1 MRESGATIAAI
12 ATPPGTGGVGI
23 IRLSGPQAQ
32 AIANKL
38 AGSLP
43 KARFAGF
50 RRFKD
55 KNQQTLDEGLMIFFP
70 APHSFTGEDVVEIQG
85 HGGTVVMNLLLA
97 RCVELGAALA
107 KPGEFSERAFY
118 NNRLDL
124 AQAEAISDLISS
136 GSSQAAKAA
145 IRSLQGIFSEQIQ
158 ALVESLIQLRMYV
171 EAAIDFPEEEVDF
184 LSDGHIANALVDI
197 RRQFNHI
204 EANAKQGKIM
214 RDGMTVVLAGQ
225 PNVGKSSL
233 LNCLTGEDTAIV
245 TNIPGTTRDVL
256 KEQINIEGMPLHIV
270 DTAGLR
276 ESNDEVEKEGMRRAH
291 IEISKADRLLLLVD
305 IRRGLGTVEKELLS
319 QLPKGAA
326 VTLVRNKADL
336 ADTPPSVDETAVQAV
351 INVSAK
357 QQQGI
362 ENLRTHLKTV
372 MGFEPQAEG
381 IFMARQRHLDALK
394 KARQH
399 LENAV
404 EQLHTYAAG
413 ELVAEELRL
422 SQQFLSEITGEFT
435 SDDLLG
441 RIFSSFCIGK

>member
-1 MRESGATIAAI
+1 MGESSATIAAI

-23 IRLSGPQAQ
+23 IRLSGSEAGD
-32 AIANKL
+32 IASKL

-43 KARFAGF
+43 KPRYAGF
-50 RRFKD
+50 RQFKD
-55 KNQQTLDEGLMIFFP
+55 RDQQTLDEGILIFFP
-70 APHSFTGEDVVEIQG
+70 GPNSFTGEDVVEIQG
-85 HGGTVVMNLLLA
+85 HGGNVVMNLLLS
-97 RCVELGAALA
+97 RCVELGAVLA
-107 KPGEFSERAFY
+107 KPGEFSERAFH

-124 AQAEAISDLISS
+124 AQAEAISDLITS
-136 GSSQAAKAA
+136 GSSQAARAA
-145 IRSLQGIFSEQIQ
+145 IRSLQGEFSEQIQ
-158 ALVESLIQLRMYV
+158 SLVEELIQLRMYV

-197 RRQFNHI
+197 RRQFEHI
-204 EANAKQGKIM
+204 SAHAKQGKIM

-256 KEQINIEGMPLHIV
+256 KEQINIDGMPLHVI

-276 ESNDEVEKEGMRRAH
+276 DSEDQVEQEGMRRAH
-291 IEISKADRLLLLVD
+291 KEIAKADRLLLLID
-305 IRRGLGTVEKELLS
+305 IRSGLGQVERELIS
-319 QLPKGAA
+319 SLPAGLE

-336 ADTPPSVDETAVQAV
+336 VDLEAPSVDSVADV
-351 INVSAK
+351 IDISAK
-357 QQQGI
+357 QKLGVP
-362 ENLRTHLKTV
+362 ELRDHLKAV
-372 MGFEPQAEG
+372 MGFESQAEG
-381 IFMARQRHLDALK
+381 VFMARQRHLDALK
-394 KARQH
+394 NARQH
-399 LENAV
+399 LENSV
-404 EQLHTYAAG
+404 EQLHEYAAG

-422 SQQFLSEITGEFT
+422 SQSFLSEITGEFT

>member
-1 MRESGATIAAI
+1 MAETSATIAAI

-23 IRLSGPQAQ
+23 IRLSGSA
-32 AIANKL
+32 AGDIANKL

-43 KARFAGF
+43 KPRYAGF
-50 RRFKD
+50 RQFKD
-55 KNQQTLDEGLMIFFP
+55 KSQQTLDEGLLIFFP
-70 APHSFTGEDVVEIQG
+70 GPKSFTGEDVVEIQG
-85 HGGTVVMNLLLA
+85 HGGNVVMNLLLS
-97 RCVELGAALA
+97 RCVELGAVLA
-107 KPGEFSERAFY
+107 KPGEFSERAFH

-136 GSSQAAKAA
+136 GSSQAARAA
-145 IRSLQGIFSEQIQ
+145 VRSLQGEFSDQIQ
-158 ALVESLIQLRMYV
+158 TLVEELIQLRMYV

-197 RRQFNHI
+197 RSQFDNVS
-204 EANAKQGKIM
+204 ANAKQGKIM

-256 KEQINIEGMPLHIV
+256 KEQINIDGMPLHVI

-276 ESNDEVEKEGMRRAH
+276 DSDDQVEQEGMRRAH
-291 IEISKADRLLLLVD
+291 NEIAKADRLLLLID
-305 IRRGLGTVEKELLS
+305 ISSGLGSVEKELIAN
-319 QLPKGAA
+319 LPDGLE
-326 VTLVRNKADL
+326 VTLVRNKVDL
-336 ADTPPSVDETAVQAV
+336 ASAAIPAAEGVSDIVD
-351 INVSAK
+351 ISAK
-357 QQQGI
+357 NQRGI
-362 ENLRTHLKTV
+362 SELREHLKAV
-372 MGFEPQAEG
+372 MGFESQAEG
-381 IFMARQRHLDALK
+381 VFMARQRHLDALRI
-394 KARQH
+394 ARQH
-399 LENAV
+399 LENSV

-422 SQQFLSEITGEFT
+422 SQAFLSEITGEFT